1 MVSTVP
7 VEVVALSAF
16 VVIFLLGTLRPVN
29 MGAIALVG
37 AFLVA
42 ALVYHVEPEVVLAGF
57 PGQMFVILVGV
68 TYLFGIAS
76 INGTVE
82 KLVQAA
88 VVAVRGRTGLV
99 PWTMFFVPAALT
111 AVGAAAP
118 AACAIVIPIA
128 LKFAAKHKINPVMM
142 SMMVIQGTTAGGFS
156 PIGIYG
162 VIVNGLADSAG
173 LPTSPGLLFAGTFV
187 TTFALAGI
195 AFLSLGGRQLMAQRA
210 DTTTGELV
218 VAGRSTE
225 TVPTAAGVPAAV
237 STGAS
242 GISAGATTVTAAAGS
257 AGPGSTTTGG
267 SGSAQVGEPVDNGR
281 LNLEQMCTL
290 AGIVGLV
297 LMTLVFDLDVGFV
310 SLTIA
315 VVLSLIFT
323 RSAQAAVA
331 KVAWPTVLLICGIIT
346 YVSLLQSQ
354 GTVDWLGS
362 GIADI
367 NAPLLA
373 AITILFIGAVVSA
386 FASTTAILGVVV
398 PLATPFLLTDQIGVT
413 AFIVALAVSSSVVDC
428 SPLSTMGALG
438 VANTEEDKRQQV
450 FSGLMRWGMS
460 LIVIAPVVT
469 FAVLVLPSAA

>member
-1 MVSTVP
+1 MSPLP
-7 VEVVALSAF
+7 VELLALGAF
-16 VVIFLLGTLRPVN
+16 VVVFVLGTLRPVN

-42 ALVYHVEPEVVLAGF
+42 VLVYDVKPSVVLDGF
-57 PGQMFVILVGV
+57 PGSMFVILVGV

-128 LKFAAKHKINPVMM
+128 LKFAAKHRINPVLM

-162 VIVNGLADSAG
+162 VIVNGISAGAG
-173 LPTSPGLLFAGTFV
+173 LPTRPGLLFAGTFL
-187 TTFALAGI
+187 TTLALAAI
-195 AFLSLGGRQLMAQRA
+195 AYIALGGRRLLAQRA
-210 DTTTGELV
+210 DRNTSDPDATPGD
-218 VAGRSTE
+218 GR
-225 TVPTAAGVPAAV
+225 TAEADR
-237 STGAS
+237 S
-242 GISAGATTVTAAAGS
+242 
-257 AGPGSTTTGG
+257 
-267 SGSAQVGEPVDNGR
+267 GR
-281 LNLEQMCTL
+281 LNLEQVCTL
-290 AGIVGLV
+290 LGIVGLV
-297 LMTLVFDLDVGFV
+297 ALTLVFKLDVGFV

-315 VVLSLIFT
+315 VVLSLVFT
-323 RSAQAAVA
+323 KSAQAAVS

-346 YVSLLQSQ
+346 YVSLLEGQ
-354 GTVDWLGS
+354 GTIDWLGS
-362 GIADI
+362 VIADI
-367 NAPLLA
+367 DAPLLA
-373 AITILFIGAVVSA
+373 ALVILFIGAAVSA
-386 FASTTAILGVVV
+386 FASTTAILGVIV
-398 PLATPFLLTDQIGVT
+398 PLATPFLLTGQIGVT
-413 AFIVALAVSSSVVDC
+413 PFIIALAVSSSVVDC

-460 LIVIAPVVT
+460 LIVIAPLAT
-469 FAVLVLPSAA
+469 FAALVLPGAA

>member
-1 MVSTVP
+1 MP

-16 VVIFLLGTLRPVN
+16 VVVFLLGTLRSVN
-29 MGAIALVG
+29 MGAISLVA

-42 ALVYHVEPEVVLAGF
+42 AFVYDVEPDVVLDGF

-68 TYLFGIAS
+68 TFLFGIAS

-128 LKFAAKHKINPVMM
+128 LKFAAKHRINPVLM

-162 VIVNGLADSAG
+162 VIVNGIGDGAG
-173 LPTSPGLLFAGTFV
+173 LPTNPGLLFAGTFV
-187 TTFALAGI
+187 TTFVLAAI
-195 AFLSLGGRQLMAQRA
+195 AYVTLGGRQLMVQRT
-210 DTTTGELV
+210 DTKTGQV
-218 VAGRSTE
+218 VFPGGG
-225 TVPTAAGVPAAV
+225 AA
-237 STGAS
+237 STGGADLSSAAS
-242 GISAGATTVTAAAGS
+242 SRSAGDAPGATALE
-257 AGPGSTTTGG
+257 TTDR
-267 SGSAQVGEPVDNGR
+267 SGDDEPLASRR
-281 LNLEQMCTL
+281 LTTEQMCTL
-290 AGIVGLV
+290 VGILGLV
-297 LMTLVFDLDVGFV
+297 FMTLVFGLDVGFV

-323 RSAQAAVA
+323 DSAQGAVA

-346 YVSLLQSQ
+346 YVSLLESQ

-367 NAPLLA
+367 DAPLMA
-373 AITILFIGAVVSA
+373 AIVILFIGALVSA

-398 PLATPFLLTDQIGVT
+398 PLATPFLLTDQIGVIP
-413 AFIVALAVSSSVVDC
+413 FIIALAVSSSVVDC

-438 VANTEEDKRQQV
+438 VANAEEAKRAQV
-450 FSGLMRWGMS
+450 FSGLMKWGMS
-460 LIVIAPVVT
+460 LIVIAPIFT
-469 FAVLVLPSAA
+469 FLVLVWPSAA

>member
-7 VEVVALSAF
+7 VEVLALSAF
-16 VVIFLLGTLRPVN
+16 IVIFLLGTLRPVN

-42 ALVYHVEPEVVLAGF
+42 AFIYDVEPDVVLAGF
-57 PGQMFVILVGV
+57 PGSMFVILVGV

-88 VVAVRGRTGLV
+88 VIAVRGRTGLV

-128 LKFAAKHKINPVMM
+128 LKFAAKHKINPVLM

-162 VIVNGLADSAG
+162 VIVNGLSDSAG

-195 AFLSLGGRQLMAQRA
+195 AFLTLGGRQLMAQRA
-210 DTTTGELV
+210 DTTTGDV
-218 VAGRSTE
+218 SADSVTGN
-225 TVPTAAGVPAAV
+225 VAAGASAPAAA
-237 STGAS
+237 STGSAS
-242 GISAGATTVTAAAGS
+242 RGTTVTTRAT
-257 AGPGSTTTGG
+257 GPGTVSTGG
-267 SGSAQVGEPVDNGR
+267 SGSDDLGEPTSNGR
-281 LNLEQMCTL
+281 LTLEQLCTL
-290 AGIVGLV
+290 TGILGLV
-297 LMTLVFDLDVGFV
+297 FMTLVFDLDVGFV

-323 RSAQAAVA
+323 KSAQAAVA

-354 GTVDWLGS
+354 GTIDWLGS

-373 AITILFIGAVVSA
+373 ALVILFIGAVVSA

-413 AFIVALAVSSSVVDC
+413 AFIIALAVSSSVVDC

-438 VANTEEDKRQQV
+438 VANTDEDKRQQV

-469 FAVLVLPSAA
+469 FVVLVLPSAA

>member
-7 VEVVALSAF
+7 VEVLALSAF

-37 AFLVA
+37 AFLVGA
-42 ALVYHVEPEVVLAGF
+42 FIYDVDVETVLAGF
-57 PGQMFVILVGV
+57 PGSMFVILVGV

-76 INGTVE
+76 YNGTVE

-128 LKFAAKHKINPVMM
+128 LKFASKHRINPVLM

-162 VIVNGLADSAG
+162 VIVNGLSDSAG
-173 LPTSPGLLFAGTFV
+173 LPTSPGLLFLGTFV
-187 TTFALAGI
+187 TTFALAGV
-195 AFLSLGGRQLMAQRA
+195 AFLTLGGRELMSRRA
-210 DTTTGELV
+210 VTTTATDTIVETIPATSS
-218 VAGRSTE
+218 VAST
-225 TVPTAAGVPAAV
+225 P
-237 STGAS
+237 STGGGTTVITGGPAS
-242 GISAGATTVTAAAGS
+242 GPDRSPAT
-257 AGPGSTTTGG
+257 PGSTGTAVDEDE
-267 SGSAQVGEPVDNGR
+267 SGSRGR
-281 LNLEQMCTL
+281 LTVEQLCTL
-290 AGIVGLV
+290 GGILGLV
-297 LMTLVFDLDVGFV
+297 FMTLVFDLDVGFV

-323 RSAQAAVA
+323 KSAQAAVS

-346 YVSLLQSQ
+346 YVALLQGQ
-354 GTVDWLGS
+354 GTIDWLGS
-362 GIADI
+362 GIANID
-367 NAPLLA
+367 APLLA
-373 AITILFIGAVVSA
+373 AIVILFIGAVVSA
-386 FASTTAILGVVV
+386 FASTTALLGVVV

-413 AFIVALAVSSSVVDC
+413 AFIIALAVSSSVVDC

-438 VANTEEDKRQQV
+438 VANTEENKRSEV
-450 FSGLMRWGMS
+450 FSGLMRWGFS
-460 LIVIAPVVT
+460 LIVIAPVAT
-469 FAVLVLPSAA
+469 FLVLVLPSAA

>member
-7 VEVVALSAF
+7 VEVLALSAF

-29 MGAIALVG
+29 MGGIALVG

-42 ALVYHVEPEVVLAGF
+42 AFVYNVEPDVVLAGF
-57 PGQMFVILVGV
+57 PGSMFVILVGV

-82 KLVQAA
+82 RLVQAA
-88 VVAVRGRTGLV
+88 VIAVRGRTGLV

-128 LKFAAKHKINPVMM
+128 LKFAAKHKINPVLM

-162 VIVNGLADSAG
+162 IIVNGLSDSAG

-187 TTFALAGI
+187 TTFALAGV
-195 AFLSLGGRQLMAQRA
+195 AFLTLGGRQLMAQRA
-210 DTTTGELV
+210 DTRTGEV
-218 VAGRSTE
+218 IVAHTAA
-225 TVPTAAGVPAAV
+225 TVPAGASIPAAA
-237 STGAS
+237 STGSAS
-242 GISAGATTVTAAAGS
+242 GGTTVTTAATGAFG
-257 AGPGSTTTGG
+257 GEFDEPTT
-267 SGSAQVGEPVDNGR
+267 SGR
-281 LNLEQMCTL
+281 LNLEQLCTL

-297 LMTLVFDLDVGFV
+297 FMTLVFDLDVGFV

-323 RSAQAAVA
+323 KSAQAAVA
-331 KVAWPTVLLICGIIT
+331 KIAWPTVLLICGIIT

-354 GTVDWLGS
+354 GTIDWLGS

-373 AITILFIGAVVSA
+373 ALVILFIGAVVSA

-413 AFIVALAVSSSVVDC
+413 AFVIALAVSSSVVDC

-438 VANTEEDKRQQV
+438 VANTEEDRRQQV

-460 LIVIAPVVT
+460 LIVLAPLVT

>member
-7 VEVVALSAF
+7 VEVLALSAF

-42 ALVYHVEPEVVLAGF
+42 AFIYDVEPDVVLAGF
-57 PGQMFVILVGV
+57 PGSMFVILVGV

-88 VVAVRGRTGLV
+88 VIAVRGRTGLV

-128 LKFAAKHKINPVMM
+128 LKFAAKHKINSVLM

-162 VIVNGLADSAG
+162 VIVNGLSDSAG

-195 AFLSLGGRQLMAQRA
+195 AFLTLGGRQLMAQRA
-210 DTTTGELV
+210 DTTTGEIV
-218 VAGRSTE
+218 TAGVTTTE
-225 TVPTAAGVPAAV
+225 TVAAGASVLAAASTI
-237 STGAS
+237 STGGPTTS
-242 GISAGATTVTAAAGS
+242 GAGAS
-257 AGPGSTTTGG
+257 DELD
-267 SGSAQVGEPVDNGR
+267 EPTSNGR

-290 AGIVGLV
+290 AGILGLV
-297 LMTLVFDLDVGFV
+297 FMTLVFDLDVGFV

-323 RSAQAAVA
+323 KSAQAAVA

-354 GTVDWLGS
+354 GTIDWLGS

-373 AITILFIGAVVSA
+373 AIVILFIGAVVSA

-413 AFIVALAVSSSVVDC
+413 AFIIALAVSSSVVDC

-438 VANTEEDKRQQV
+438 VANTEEDKRGQV

-469 FAVLVLPSAA
+469 FLVLVLPSVG